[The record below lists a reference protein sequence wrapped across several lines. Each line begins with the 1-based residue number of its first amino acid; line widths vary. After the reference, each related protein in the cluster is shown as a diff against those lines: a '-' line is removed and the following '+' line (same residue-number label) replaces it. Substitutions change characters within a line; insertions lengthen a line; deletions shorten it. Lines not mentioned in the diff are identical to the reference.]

1 MEEFIEIGKDLEVK
15 KLITVARSE
24 PSTINQFPNENIAE
38 YDDTNDGN
46 VNTNNCNDCE
56 ALFTAK

>member
-1 MEEFIEIGKDLEVK
+1 ME
-15 KLITVARSE
+15 LIKVARSDL
-24 PSTINQFPNENIAE
+24 STINQFLNENIAE

-56 ALFTAK
+56 AIFTT